1 MDHQA
6 VRGPQVKNGCC
17 NPIPM
22 NENSDFMLSYR
33 EPMFSLRPRVCVCVC
48 VGVRVDISNHSA
60 REERVHVAS

>member
-33 EPMFSLRPRVCVCVC
+33 EPMFPLRPRVCVCVC
-48 VGVRVDISNHSA
+48 WRACRYKQPLCA
-60 REERVHVAS
+60 RGTSTCGIL